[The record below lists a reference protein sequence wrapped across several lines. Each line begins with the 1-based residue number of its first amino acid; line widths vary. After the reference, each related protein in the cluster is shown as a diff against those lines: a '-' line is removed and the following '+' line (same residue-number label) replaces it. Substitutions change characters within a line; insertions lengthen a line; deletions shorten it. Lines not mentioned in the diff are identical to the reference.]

1 MLAETVTQW
10 TQQWLE
16 KGRQKGILQEGEQ
29 KGQLPGLQKA
39 AVVLAQ
45 RDLLVAEIAQALELE
60 KLETKRMLA

>member
-16 KGRQKGILQEGEQ
+16 EGRK
-29 KGQLPGLQKA
+29 KGLQKA

-45 RDLLVAEIAQALELE
+45 RDFFVAEIAQALELAE
-60 KLETKRMLA
+60 LEARRMLA